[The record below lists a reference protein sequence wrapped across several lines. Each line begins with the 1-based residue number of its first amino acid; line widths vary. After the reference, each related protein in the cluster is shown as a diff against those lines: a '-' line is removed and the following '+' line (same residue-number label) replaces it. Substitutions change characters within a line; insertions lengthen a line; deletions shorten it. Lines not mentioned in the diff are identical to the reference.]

1 MIASGVPTTR
11 LTTIHRQS
19 ENSLIAVNCAKVR
32 QGEMI
37 SSCTGSGGDFYIIR
51 QGTDQGIADKVR
63 KVVKLCLDNGIEAN
77 QIQVLTP
84 QHKGECG
91 DHALNAMLKDM
102 LNPSERGVQTGKVM
116 ISVGDRVMNNK
127 NNYQLGIS
135 NGETGEVVGAGV
147 VLDEQGRPS
156 EQVQVLWDGGDK
168 VSALKRDEFEEVTQ
182 AYTITVHK
190 SQGSEY
196 RVVIVVMSRE
206 HRFSHCRNNFY
217 TAISRGK
224 QKVYVIGDPAMIELA
239 INNNRPTQRF
249 TLLREFLMEDT
260 Q

>member
-1 MIASGVPTTR
+1 M
-11 LTTIHRQS
+11 
-19 ENSLIAVNCAKVR
+19 
-32 QGEMI
+32 
-37 SSCTGSGGDFYIIR
+37 
-51 QGTDQGIADKVR
+51 
-63 KVVKLCLDNGIEAN
+63 
-77 QIQVLTP
+77 
-84 QHKGECG
+84 
-91 DHALNAMLKDM
+91 
-102 LNPSERGVQTGKVM
+102 QTGRAL
-116 ISVGDRVMNNK
+116 ISVGDRVMNTKNK
-127 NNYQLGIS
+127 YKLGIF
-135 NGETGEVVGAGV
+135 NGETGEVRSAGV
-147 VLDEQGRPS
+147 VIDETGRPS
-156 EQVQVLWDGGDK
+156 EQIQVAWDDEK
-168 VSALKRDEFEEVTQ
+168 ATALQRDDFDDISL
-182 AYTITVHK
+182 AYAMTVHK